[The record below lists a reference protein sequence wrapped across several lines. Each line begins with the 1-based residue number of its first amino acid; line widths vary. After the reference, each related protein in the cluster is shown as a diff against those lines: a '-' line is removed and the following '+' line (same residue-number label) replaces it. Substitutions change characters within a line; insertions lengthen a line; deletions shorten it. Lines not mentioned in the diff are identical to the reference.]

1 MTNWYSKD
9 KIMRKVGE
17 VWLDPEDVS
26 AAEEVALMRARF
38 HLRNGNVVDTQ
49 IPNGETLDWM
59 MGRLSGEE

>member
-1 MTNWYSKD
+1 MTNWYSKN

-49 IPNGETLDWM
+49 IPNGETLD
-59 MGRLSGEE
+59 